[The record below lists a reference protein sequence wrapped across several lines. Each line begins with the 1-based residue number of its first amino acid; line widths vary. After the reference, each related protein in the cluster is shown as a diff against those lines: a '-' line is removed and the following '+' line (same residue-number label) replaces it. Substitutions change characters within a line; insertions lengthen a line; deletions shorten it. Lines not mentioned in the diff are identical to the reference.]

1 MQTDSLSK
9 TKRPRSTTGC
19 IGCRLRRKKCSEEK
33 PHCVNCIRNR
43 ILCTYPRVGN
53 KKHDE
58 LLRRTNP
65 TRRNSNS
72 SSIKSRDGKKMGE
85 DHSECSSPRTSR
97 GSMAPSSPS
106 STISDTVETTIFDMA
121 IIQVLNT
128 FPRSLG
134 AQIFSE
140 HSLLKQPASRRL
152 FHHYLHRT
160 YKVMAICQGTRNPF
174 LRELIPM
181 AMSNDLVLNG
191 LLAFSGIHYADQT
204 GIPVDEVTWLHYG
217 QTVQGEKFGLTLLAQ
232 GRKEALVPL
241 LVTAM
246 LLCIVEVR

>member
-1 MQTDSLSK
+1 MQSDSLVK
-9 TKRPRSTTGC
+9 TKRPRSTAGC

-33 PHCVNCIRNR
+33 PHCANCVRNR
-43 ILCTYPRVGN
+43 ILCTYPLVGN

-72 SSIKSRDGKKMGE
+72 STTKSRDGKRTGE
-85 DHSECSSPRTSR
+85 DQSECSSPRTSR
-97 GSMAPSSPS
+97 GSVAPSSPS
-106 STISDTVETTIFDMA
+106 SIVSDTLEGTLFDMA
-121 IIQVLNT
+121 IVQVLST

-134 AQIFSE
+134 SQIFQE

-152 FHHYLHRT
+152 FHHYLYRT
-160 YKVMAICQGTRNPF
+160 HKVMAICQGTKNPF

-181 AMSNDLVLNG
+181 AMSNDLILNG
-191 LLAFSGIHYADQT
+191 LLAFSGIHYADLT
-204 GIPVDEVTWLHYG
+204 GNRVDEVTWLHYG
-217 QTVQGEKFGLTLLAQ
+217 QTIQGEKFGLTLLAQ
-232 GRKEALVPL
+232 GRREALVPL

-246 LLCIVEVR
+246 LLCIVEVS